1 MNYLLEDFSCSL
13 PTAAVPRLPLRAEAA
28 ARPAM
33 KIGAK
38 RILKVGVGS
47 VGKLFEACVERF
59 EGNFA

>member
-1 MNYLLEDFSCSL
+1 M
-13 PTAAVPRLPLRAEAA
+13 PVIAEAA

-59 EGNFA
+59 EGNFVWIVEL

>member
-1 MNYLLEDFSCSL
+1 VS
-13 PTAAVPRLPLRAEAA
+13 RLPVIAEAA

-47 VGKLFEACVERF
+47 VGKLFEACFERS
-59 EGNFA
+59 